1 MHPRGL
7 AVTDFGH
14 IVVCDSSRIQVFTM
28 TDKSILKDILCLHEL
43 RPRLPKDGLYYS
55 VTSCVSRNAVV
66 IADFHNCG
74 ILTVALDDLD
84 QDGQPKT
91 HHFKFT
97 DIQLN
102 RLISVDHDAPLQFSG
117 EVYVRGVCMTNTDQ
131 VWICAVNDVDQWT
144 LIHLR

>member
-14 IVVCDSSRIQVFTM
+14 IVVCDTSRIQVFTM
-28 TDKSILKDILCLHEL
+28 TNKNILNDIVCLHEL
-43 RPRLPKDGLYYS
+43 HPRLPEDGLYYS
-55 VTSCVSRNAVV
+55 VTSCVSRNAFV

-91 HHFKFT
+91 HQFQFT
-97 DIQLN
+97 DRQLN
-102 RLISVDHDAPLQFSG
+102 HLLSDDAPLQFSG
-117 EVYVRGVCMTNTDQ
+117 KVHVRGVCMTDTDQ
-131 VWICAVNDVDQWT
+131 LWICAVNDLDKWT